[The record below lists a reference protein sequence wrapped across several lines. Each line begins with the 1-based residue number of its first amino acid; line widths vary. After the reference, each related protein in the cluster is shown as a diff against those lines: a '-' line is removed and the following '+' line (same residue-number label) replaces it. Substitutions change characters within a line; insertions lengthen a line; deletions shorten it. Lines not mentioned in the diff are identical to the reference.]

1 MEKAIMLW
9 AVDDSGKEYQITIGT
24 NNEEY
29 VDVKRLL
36 DESDIAE
43 PNTQHIVVDH
53 DEYEIIA
60 DYEMELECLIDI
72 AAAHSLAI
80 YVIEMP

>member
-1 MEKAIMLW
+1 MLW
-9 AVDDSGKEYQITIGT
+9 AYDDGKEYQIIIGT
-24 NNEEY
+24 NNEQY
-29 VDVKRLL
+29 IDVKRLL
-36 DESDIAE
+36 DESDITE

-60 DYEMELECLIDI
+60 DHEMILECLIDI

-80 YVIEMP
+80 YVMVI